1 MELVWDSAMVT
12 VELAVFY
19 SNLVFWK
26 IWDSDRLIFGFMCI
40 FYVNV
45 TFFKII

>member
-19 SNLVFWK
+19 SNMVFWK
-26 IWDSDRLIFGFMCI
+26 IVDSE
-40 FYVNV
+40 
-45 TFFKII
+45 